1 MSTKPMISLRPHQLR
16 GVDAMSKH
24 NKGQLI
30 KPTGAGKT
38 LTMIADALKEFAK
51 ETPQTIV
58 VVAPR
63 ILLSEQLSSEFLEF
77 IVDAAVLHVH
87 SGETTHFNTTKPL
100 DIRNWVDT
108 HNSSSQTHLYN
119 L

>member
-1 MSTKPMISLRPHQLR
+1 MQIKLRPHQIR

-77 IVDAAVLHVH
+77 ITNAVVFH
-87 SGETTHFNTTKPL
+87 TQW
-100 DIRNWVDT
+100 R
-108 HNSSSQTHLYN
+108 NSSRKFYSSCCD
-119 L
+119 

>member
-1 MSTKPMISLRPHQLR
+1 MISLRPHQLR

-58 VVAPR
+58 VVCPR
-63 ILLSEQLSSEFLEF
+63 ILLAEQLSSEFLEF
-77 IVDAAVLHVH
+77 IVNAEVLHVH
-87 SGETTHFNTTKPL
+87 SGETHHESTTNQGIGAQMWQKMNLTPPIPTPSQKLTPL
-100 DIRNWVDT
+100 
-108 HNSSSQTHLYN
+108 
-119 L
+119 